1 MKKLAILS
9 LTIIVLASLP
19 IMQTIPRHVNPSE
32 LSEEYP
38 EIIGLLSVYAS
49 IMDKALLEDFGG
61 SLRNLNESMKI
72 HVPRDVKYIYD
83 RFNELLR
90 DELDRLN
97 YTKRCIDVAR
107 LNMVLGL
114 LEYAGGNLSQATY
127 SLAQANLTY
136 TELKQSVEEFERML
150 RIPRNQLAVK
160 LTSIEKLLA
169 KYLNEVRELR
179 DKLKSL
185 REAGLEETEVSI
197 WVDRASVWVGESVKL
212 SGFLRSSRGY
222 PLEDRAVS
230 VYLDGGRVDMPATDE
245 RGFFSTKLS
254 MSGVYKSSV
263 QVYAEYNPSSE
274 DVGRYRASRSNVIT
288 IHVLYDKPTIYA
300 ELSHR
305 KARPGQAV
313 NVYGWVNAS
322 LGRLPEKIYMDAF
335 STTLSKSLN
344 SSGFFDFIF
353 KVPEDV
359 EEGSYKVRLYTQ
371 ASGIIAP
378 SEKVLPILIEKIPVN
393 VTYLASTIAL
403 SGGEVV
409 VTGRVTA
416 SASSSITLIPYSKI
430 TIIGFGNQSIVYSD
444 EGGGFTASIH
454 VPLSTMTGHSKISL
468 FIEPPSQQYKTHSLS
483 IEVFIVNPLIM
494 LAPSI
499 LFVVA
504 LVYAA
509 PLVRE
514 VRESIAGRKPTEVLE
529 EAYIL
534 EAPRTRFFYL
544 EAALM
549 VGDVTGLH
557 IKDYETIREYLAR
570 VGGLLGEAYQIFK
583 EISILAERELYGQE
597 QANRMVVK
605 ELLRKLKESLQK

>member
-9 LTIIVLASLP
+9 LTIIFLASLP
-19 IMQTIPRHVNPSE
+19 IMQTMPRHANPSE

-38 EIIGLLSVYAS
+38 EIINLLSVYAA
-49 IMDKALLEDFGG
+49 IIDKALLEDFRG
-61 SLRNLNESMKI
+61 SLKNLNESMKI
-72 HVPRDVKYIYD
+72 HVPRYVKYIYD

-97 YTKRCIDVAR
+97 YTKRCIDVAK
-107 LNMVLGL
+107 LNIVLGL

-136 TELKQSVEEFERML
+136 IELKQSVNEFERML

-169 KYLNEVRELR
+169 RYLNEIRELR
-179 DKLKSL
+179 DILESLK
-185 REAGLEETEVSI
+185 EAGLEETEVLI

-245 RGFFSTKLS
+245 RGFFSTMLS
-254 MSGVYKSSV
+254 MRGVYKSSV
-263 QVYAEYNPSSE
+263 QVYAEYNPSRE

-288 IHVLYDKPTIYA
+288 IYIFYDKPMIYA
-300 ELSHR
+300 ELSHH
-305 KARPGQAV
+305 KARPGQTIS
-313 NVYGWVNAS
+313 VYGWVNTS

-335 STTLSKSLN
+335 STTLSRSLN
-344 SSGFFDFIF
+344 SNGFFDFVF
-353 KVPEDV
+353 KVPENIG
-359 EEGSYKVRLYTQ
+359 EGFYKVRLYTQ

-378 SEKVLPILIEKIPVN
+378 SEKTLSILIEKIPIN
-393 VTYLASTIAL
+393 VTYLASTVAL

-409 VTGRVTA
+409 VRGRVTA
-416 SASSSITLIPYSKI
+416 SAGSLITPIPYSKI
-430 TIIGFGNQSIVYSD
+430 IIIGFGNQSVAYSD
-444 EGGGFTASIH
+444 EGGGFTASIRI
-454 VPLSTMTGHSKISL
+454 PLSTMTGHSKISL
-468 FIEPPSQQYKTHSLS
+468 FIEPPSQLYKTHSLS

-494 LAPSI
+494 LVPSI
-499 LFVVA
+499 VFAIA
-504 LVYAA
+504 LVYAT

-514 VRESIAGRKPTEVLE
+514 VRKSIAENKSTEVLKE
-529 EAYIL
+529 IYVL
-534 EAPRTRFFYL
+534 ETPRARFFYL
-544 EAALM
+544 EAILI
-549 VGDVTGLH
+549 VGDATGLH

-583 EISILAERELYGQE
+583 EISMLAEKELYGQE
-597 QANRMVVK
+597 QANRMIVK